1 MAWWDELWL
10 NEGFAS
16 YIEYKGT
23 DYAYESWK
31 MMDQF
36 LIDDLH
42 SVLTLDATLASHPIV
57 QSVKT
62 PDQITEIFDSITYN
76 KGAAVIRMM
85 DDFVGKDN
93 FTTSVTNYLNKHAF
107 NNAVTEDLLT
117 EIENLELGF
126 DVKYVIFECLSY
138 VFTAF

>member
-16 YIEYKGT
+16 YIQYKGT
-23 DYAYESWK
+23 DAAYPEWN

-36 LIDDLH
+36 IIDDLH

-57 QSVKT
+57 QTVQT
-62 PDQITEIFDSITYN
+62 PDQITEVFDTITYN

-85 DDFVGKDN
+85 NDFVGDVK
-93 FTTSVTNYLNKHAF
+93 FKEGVTNYLISHKF
-107 NNAVTEDLLT
+107 DNAVTDDLLS
-117 EIENLELGF
+117 EIEKLDPGF
-126 DVKYVIFECLSY
+126 DVK
-138 VFTAF
+138 

>member
-23 DYAYESWK
+23 NAAYEDWQ

-42 SVLTLDATLASHPIV
+42 GVLILDATLASHPIV
-57 QSVKT
+57 QTVKT

-85 DDFVGKDN
+85 EDFVGEEN
-93 FTTSVTNYLNKHAF
+93 FQTSVTNYLNIHAF
-107 NNAVTEDLLT
+107 DNAVTDDLLS
-117 EIENLELGF
+117 EIDKLNLGF
-126 DVKYVIFECLSY
+126 DVK
-138 VFTAF
+138 

>member
-23 DYAYESWK
+23 NEAFPDWK
-31 MMDQF
+31 MLDQF

-57 QSVKT
+57 QTVKT
-62 PDQITEIFDSITYN
+62 PSQITEVFDTITYS
-76 KGAAVIRMM
+76 KGAAVIRMLNH
-85 DDFVGKDN
+85 FVGEDK
-93 FTTSVTNYLNKHAF
+93 FKESVTNYLNKHAF
-107 NNAVTEDLLT
+107 GNAVTADLLT
-117 EIENLELGF
+117 EIDTLVPDI
-126 DVKYVIFECLSY
+126 DVK
-138 VFTAF
+138 

>member
-23 DYAYESWK
+23 NNAFPEWQ

-42 SVLTLDATLASHPIV
+42 SVMTLDATLASHPIV
-57 QSVKT
+57 QTVKT
-62 PDQITEIFDSITYN
+62 PDQITEVFDSITYN
-76 KGAAVIRMM
+76 KGASVIRMM
-85 DDFVGKDN
+85 DNFVGDDN
-93 FTTSVTNYLNKHAF
+93 FKTSVTNYLNKHAF
-107 NNAVTEDLLT
+107 GNAVTDDLLT

-126 DVKYVIFECLSY
+126 DVK
-138 VFTAF
+138 

>member
-23 DYAYESWK
+23 HAAYEDWK

-57 QSVKT
+57 QTVKT

-85 DDFVGKDN
+85 DDFVGNDN
-93 FTTSVTNYLNKHAF
+93 FKTSVTNYLNNHAF
-107 NNAVTEDLLT
+107 DNAVTDNLLT
-117 EIENLELGF
+117 EIDKLDLGF
-126 DVKYVIFECLSY
+126 EVK
-138 VFTAF
+138 

>member
-23 DYAYESWK
+23 NAAYADWK

-42 SVLTLDATLASHPIV
+42 SVLILDATLASHPIV
-57 QSVKT
+57 QTVNT
-62 PDQITEIFDSITYN
+62 TDQITEIFDSITYN

-85 DDFVGKDN
+85 EDFVGIDN
-93 FTTSVTNYLNKHAF
+93 FQKSVTSYLNNHAF
-107 NNAVTEDLLT
+107 DNAITDDLLT
-117 EIENLELGF
+117 EIDKLDLGF
-126 DVKYVIFECLSY
+126 EVK
-138 VFTAF
+138 

>member
-23 DYAYESWK
+23 DAVYPAWK
-31 MMDQF
+31 MLDQF

-57 QSVKT
+57 QTVET
-62 PDQITEIFDSITYN
+62 PAQITEIFDTITYN
-76 KGAAVIRMM
+76 KGAAVIRMLNH
-85 DDFVGKDN
+85 FVGDVVFKE
-93 FTTSVTNYLNKHAF
+93 SVTNYLNKHKYG
-107 NNAVTEDLLT
+107 NAVTDDLLT
-117 EIENLELGF
+117 EIDTLVPDIN
-126 DVKYVIFECLSY
+126 VK
-138 VFTAF
+138 